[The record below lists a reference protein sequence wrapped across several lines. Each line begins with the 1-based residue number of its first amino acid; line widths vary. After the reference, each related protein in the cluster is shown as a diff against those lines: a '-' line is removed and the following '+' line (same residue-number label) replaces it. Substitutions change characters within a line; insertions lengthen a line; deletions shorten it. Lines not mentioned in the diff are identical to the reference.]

1 MRTTIWTGA
10 TLATLLLAVPALA
23 ADATP
28 PGADQA
34 MGQVFHITPDSLA
47 APGATRSADKT
58 PTTVP
63 RGEHVPLAPAG
74 FTVQLVVEGLDG
86 PRRLL
91 VRDDGPIFFTQQKL
105 GRILKLQ
112 DKNNDGTADM
122 GGLVMEGA
130 LNPFGIATVPTGE
143 TQGDLLLA
151 DQDAVYRLPLA
162 TRGFDFFQVT
172 PNGAFGDPQGHIAHS
187 LAVDPK
193 SGELYVGSGSMANL
207 EDGEPPMK
215 ATILKF
221 SPDGKTQSIYAVG
234 LRNVTGMAFQPATNA
249 LYAVNMER
257 DGMGDELVPDF
268 LTRVDEGDNFGWP
281 YQYIGGNVQPEYQN
295 KGLKLAAAKVP
306 DVLFEAHSAPLD
318 LAFVP
323 DSWPAQYRGD
333 AVVALHGSWNAGTPR
348 GYKVVLVHFKD
359 GKPDGSYE
367 NLVTGFWVSGTSPAE
382 VWGRPAALAFDHD
395 GSLLVADDLGNTM
408 WRVAP
413 PKS

>member
-1 MRTTIWTGA
+1 
-10 TLATLLLAVPALA
+10 
-23 ADATP
+23 
-28 PGADQA
+28 
-34 MGQVFHITPDSLA
+34 
-47 APGATRSADKT
+47 
-58 PTTVP
+58 
-63 RGEHVPLAPAG
+63 
-74 FTVQLVVEGLDG
+74 
-86 PRRLL
+86 
-91 VRDDGPIFFTQQKL
+91 
-105 GRILKLQ
+105 
-112 DKNNDGTADM
+112 
-122 GGLVMEGA
+122 MEGA
-130 LNPFGIATVPTGE
+130 LNPFGIATIPTGDLK
-143 TQGDLLLA
+143 GDLLLV
-151 DQDAVYRLPLA
+151 DQDAVYRLPLQ

-172 PNGAFGDPQGHIAHS
+172 PNGAFGDPRGHLAHS

-221 SPDGKTQSIYAVG
+221 SPYGQTQTIYAVG
-234 LRNVTGMAFQPATNA
+234 LRNVTGMAFQPQTND

-281 YQYIGGNVQPEYQN
+281 YQYVGGNVQPEYQN

-382 VWGRPAALAFDHD
+382 VWGRPSALAFDHD

-408 WRVAP
+408 WRITP

>member
-1 MRTTIWTGA
+1 MRTTIWTSA
-10 TLATLLLAVPALA
+10 ALATLILAVPTLA
-23 ADATP
+23 ADTP
-28 PGADQA
+28 PGKDQA
-34 MGQVFHITPDSLA
+34 MGQVFHITPDSLP
-47 APGATRSADKT
+47 APGATPSANVP

-63 RGEHVPLAPAG
+63 RGEHVPLVPDG
-74 FTVQLVVEGLDG
+74 FTVSLVVDGLDS

-91 VRDDGPIFFTQQKL
+91 VRDDGPIFFSQQKL

-112 DKNNDGTADM
+112 DTDKDGAADQ

-130 LNPFGIATVPTGE
+130 LNPFGIATIPTGAFK
-143 TQGDLLLA
+143 GDLLLV
-151 DQDAVYRLPLA
+151 DQDAAYRLPLA
-162 TRGFDFFQVT
+162 TGGSDFAQMT
-172 PNGAFGDPQGHIAHS
+172 ADGALGDPRGHLAHS
-187 LAVDPK
+187 LAIDPQ
-193 SGELYVGSGSMANL
+193 SGDFYIGSGSMANL
-207 EDGEPPMK
+207 EDGEPPVK
-215 ATILKF
+215 ATIQKF
-221 SPDGKTQSIYAVG
+221 SPDGKTQSIFAVG
-234 LRNVTGMAFQPATNA
+234 LRNVTGMAFQPGTNA

-268 LTRVDEGDNFGWP
+268 LTRVDQGDNFGWP

-323 DSWPAQYRGD
+323 DSWPAKYHGD

-367 NLVTGFWVSGTSPAE
+367 NFVTGFWVSGSSPAQ
-382 VWGRPAALAFDHD
+382 VWGRPSALAFDHD
-395 GSLLVADDLGNTM
+395 GSLLIADDLGNSM
-408 WRVAP
+408 WRVIP
-413 PKS
+413 PKN